1 MLKLQLLGSLDLL
14 DAGRDVSPVLRRP
27 KSLALLAYL
36 AAARPRG
43 FHRRDTLL
51 ALFWPDLDQAHARN
65 SLRQAVHSL
74 RQVVGA
80 ETIVGRGEEELSVDR
95 SRLWCDVTQFEQ
107 HLEAGESKSAVVL
120 YRGALLSGFHIPG
133 NEFEQWLDHERH
145 YLAKRALAAALV
157 LSKDAERSADFVA
170 AAYWAR
176 RATEIGPYDESALR
190 RLLRLLDHAG
200 GRADAVREDEDFPHR
215 LPPHPEGTPS
225 PGNRP
230 LLETDPPPG
239 QPHKFVSTGQ
249 I

>member
-14 DAGRDVSPVLRRP
+14 DAGRDVSLVLRRP

-176 RATEIGPYDESALR
+176 RGNGIRPDHESGPPR
-190 RLLRLLDHAG
+190 PPPLLHHAG
-200 GRADAVREDEDFPHR
+200 GRAGAGRGDEGFAHP
-215 LPPHPEGTPS
+215 LPPPPPVTPPPGT
-225 PGNRP
+225 RP
-230 LLETDPPPG
+230 LLETGPPPG
-239 QPHKFVSTGQ
+239 RPQK
-249 I
+249 